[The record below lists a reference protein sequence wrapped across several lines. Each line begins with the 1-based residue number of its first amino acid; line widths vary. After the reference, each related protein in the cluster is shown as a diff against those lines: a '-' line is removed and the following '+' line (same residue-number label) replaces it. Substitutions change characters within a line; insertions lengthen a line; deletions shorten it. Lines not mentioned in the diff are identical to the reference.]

1 MDAIDFVKNLDSDDI
16 SSVVTHCFD
25 EIMVLYNL
33 VGSRQDVDICTD
45 DNSSSAAAFT
55 ILMDSQGDAKALFE
69 NLNGKD
75 FNVYGTSFNISMS
88 MHGECIKTTISKAL
102 S

>member
-1 MDAIDFVKNLDSDDI
+1 MDTIDFVKNLDSDDI
-16 SSVVTHCFD
+16 SSVVTSCFD
-25 EIMVLYNL
+25 ELMVLYNL

-45 DNSSSAAAFT
+45 KKSPSATFT
-55 ILMDSQGDAKALFE
+55 ILMDSQGDAEMLYE

-75 FNVYGTSFNISMS
+75 FSVYGNNFNISMS
-88 MHGECIKTTISKAL
+88 LHGEHIKTIITKTL

>member
-1 MDAIDFVKNLDSDDI
+1 MDTIDFVKNLDSDDI
-16 SSVVTHCFD
+16 SSVVTSCFD
-25 EIMVLYNL
+25 ELMVLYNL

-45 DNSSSAAAFT
+45 KKSPSATFT
-55 ILMDSQGDAKALFE
+55 ILMDSQGDAEMLYE

-75 FNVYGTSFNISMS
+75 FSVYGNSFNISMS
-88 MHGECIKTTISKAL
+88 LHGEHIKTIITKTL